1 MRPRDAVA
9 AVAVA
14 TFPAAGI
21 AQTIDQSNGAAG
33 APILQLTTV
42 PRAAAL
48 GGALTAA
55 SGVTSIFANPA
66 GAATVGHVEA
76 QLAGQTLFEGSKAGS
91 MSVGLRVR
99 SVGIALGV
107 RYLDLGSVDE
117 VVCNGCGGRGTPTG
131 QHLSANKQAFA
142 LAGALDLGGGR
153 ASVGAAVNYYSTT
166 LAEASGGAA
175 SFSAGVRGRVTDRL
189 AVGASVQ
196 YLGGDVDVGGFAAPL
211 PRTVRAGAEL
221 RPLGP
226 EHERLHLLLAA
237 DFAAARGAPGQLGG
251 GVEAGWSNPASQLL
265 TVARLG
271 FATRAGGDFAT
282 RPVTVGV
289 GLRLRQVA
297 LDYAYQGS
305 AVLGSQH
312 RLGLTFRLDAET
324 QQIPRRTQ

>member
-91 MSVGLRVR
+91 MSVGVRVR

-117 VVCNGCGGRGTPTG
+117 VVCNGCGGRGTSTG
-131 QHLSANKQAFA
+131 QRLSANEQAFA

-166 LAEASGGAA
+166 RSEEHTS
-175 SFSAGVRGRVTDRL
+175 
-189 AVGASVQ
+189 
-196 YLGGDVDVGGFAAPL
+196 
-211 PRTVRAGAEL
+211 EL
-221 RPLGP
+221 QSPVHLVCR
-226 EHERLHLLLAA
+226 LLL
-237 DFAAARGAPGQLGG
+237 
-251 GVEAGWSNPASQLL
+251 EKK
-265 TVARLG
+265 
-271 FATRAGGDFAT
+271 
-282 RPVTVGV
+282 
-289 GLRLRQVA
+289 
-297 LDYAYQGS
+297 
-305 AVLGSQH
+305 
-312 RLGLTFRLDAET
+312 
-324 QQIPRRTQ
+324 

>member
-99 SVGIALGV
+99 SVGIALGC
-107 RYLDLGSVDE
+107 RYLVLGCVGD
-117 VVCNGCGGRGTPTG
+117 VVCNGCGGRGTSTG
-131 QHLSANKQAFA
+131 QRLSANEQAFA
-142 LAGALDLGGGR
+142 LAGAVEVGH
-153 ASVGAAVNYYSTT
+153 ASVGAAVNYYATT

-175 SFSAGVRGRVTDRL
+175 SVSAGVRGRLSSKLV
-189 AVGASVQ
+189 VGASVQ
-196 YLGGDVDVGGFAAPL
+196 YLGG
-211 PRTVRAGAEL
+211 R
-221 RPLGP
+221 
-226 EHERLHLLLAA
+226 
-237 DFAAARGAPGQLGG
+237 
-251 GVEAGWSNPASQLL
+251 
-265 TVARLG
+265 
-271 FATRAGGDFAT
+271 
-282 RPVTVGV
+282 
-289 GLRLRQVA
+289 
-297 LDYAYQGS
+297 
-305 AVLGSQH
+305 
-312 RLGLTFRLDAET
+312 
-324 QQIPRRTQ
+324 

>member
-76 QLAGQTLFEGSKAGS
+76 QLAGQTPFEGSKAGS

-99 SVGIALGV
+99 SVGIAAGV

-117 VVCNGCGGRGTPTG
+117 VVCNGCGGRGTSTG
-131 QHLSANKQAFA
+131 QRLSANEQAFA

-175 SFSAGVRGRVTDRL
+175 SFSAGLRARLTQRL

-196 YLGGDVDVGGFAAPL
+196 YLGGQVDVGGFGAPL
-211 PRTVRAGAEL
+211 PRTVRAGAEF

-226 EHERLHLLLAA
+226 GHERVHLLLAA
-237 DFAAARGAPGQLGG
+237 DYAAVRGAPGRLGG
-251 GVEAGWSNPASQLL
+251 GIEAGVADPATQLL
-265 TVARLG
+265 AVARLG
-271 FATRAGGDFAT
+271 YLSRAGGDFDQ
-282 RPVTVGV
+282 RPLTLGL
-289 GLRLRQVA
+289 GLRFHQVS

-305 AVLGSQH
+305 EVLSSQH
-312 RLGLTFRLDAET
+312 RLGLTFTGR
-324 QQIPRRTQ
+324 

>member
-1 MRPRDAVA
+1 
-9 AVAVA
+9 
-14 TFPAAGI
+14 
-21 AQTIDQSNGAAG
+21 
-33 APILQLTTV
+33 
-42 PRAAAL
+42 
-48 GGALTAA
+48 
-55 SGVTSIFANPA
+55 
-66 GAATVGHVEA
+66 
-76 QLAGQTLFEGSKAGS
+76 
-91 MSVGLRVR
+91 MSVGVRVR

-117 VVCNGCGGRGTPTG
+117 VVCNGCGGRGTSTG
-131 QHLSANKQAFA
+131 QRLSASEQAFA

-175 SFSAGVRGRVTDRL
+175 SFSAGLRARLTQRL

-196 YLGGDVDVGGFAAPL
+196 YLGGDVDVGGFGAPL
-211 PRTVRAGAEL
+211 PRTVRAGAEF

-226 EHERLHLLLAA
+226 AHERLHLLAAA
-237 DFAAARGAPGQLGG
+237 DFAATRGAPGELGG
-251 GVEAGWSNPASQLL
+251 GMEVGWSNPASQVL

-271 FATRAGGDFAT
+271 LASRAGGDFAT

-289 GLRLRQVA
+289 GLRVRQVA

-312 RLGLTFRLDAET
+312 RLGLTFTAR
-324 QQIPRRTQ
+324 

>member
-66 GAATVGHVEA
+66 GAATVEHVEA

-117 VVCNGCGGRGTPTG
+117 VVCNGCGGRGTSTG
-131 QHLSANKQAFA
+131 QRLSANEQAFA

-175 SFSAGVRGRVTDRL
+175 SFSAGLRGRLTQRL

-196 YLGGDVDVGGFAAPL
+196 YLGGDVDVGGFGAPL
-211 PRTVRAGAEL
+211 PRTVRAGAEF

-226 EHERLHLLLAA
+226 GHERLHLLAAA
-237 DFAAARGAPGQLGG
+237 DFAATRGAPGELGG
-251 GVEAGWSNPASQLL
+251 GMEVGWSNPASQVL

-271 FATRAGGDFAT
+271 LASRAGGDFAT

-289 GLRLRQVA
+289 GLRVRQVA

-305 AVLGSQH
+305 AVLASQH
-312 RLGLTFRLDAET
+312 RLGLTFTAR
-324 QQIPRRTQ
+324 